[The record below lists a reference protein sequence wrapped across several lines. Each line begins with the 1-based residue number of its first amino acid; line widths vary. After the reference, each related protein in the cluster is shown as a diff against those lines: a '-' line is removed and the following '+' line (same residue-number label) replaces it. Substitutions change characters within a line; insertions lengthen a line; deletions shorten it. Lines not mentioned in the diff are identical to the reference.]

1 MNVKKI
7 LSVVTFTTLFLFVFL
22 SFRYYSSLDYLV
34 GYTNIIHSSPTK
46 PLNIGFSTISQYR
59 SGYLDEIKV
68 VKAVNEEIVYTEV
81 ISKRIDPINKENF
94 LELNSSISIRLPSN
108 LEKGLYYAQ
117 PYGKSKG
124 AKIYFILRSNT
135 APINSSKYIGVII
148 PNFTHQ
154 SYNTYGGDSLYFQNL
169 SKEIPFQYLQLFY
182 RQARR
187 IFSGDK
193 DFASGGL
200 DIKQPQ
206 SINLNRPNIQGE
218 NFFKIS
224 FKDIWLFLPSKIKT
238 LIEYKI
244 SKIPFHS
251 IEHSTIPVIKFLES
265 KGFKWRIM
273 SSEDLHKGTQVFQEA
288 SLLLFLGHDEYWSS
302 NMRTNVSQ
310 KLETSDAI
318 IYSGNFCWWK
328 VTIDEHSKKLSCY
341 RNDYGYWHKLGFPEE
356 NTFGL
361 SFRFSGYSL
370 GWRLN
375 PKEASFLGVS
385 ENEYKDSGTYYILN
399 EKHPVFSDIPI
410 NSGVLEVNNPVNY
423 FESDGLPL
431 TKLKELNNTSDLIH
445 ITPLAKTINYYGG
458 IINRNIGIIEI
469 KNKKG
474 NGRILNFGSVGW
486 TINTNHENSEAL
498 KILHNAILYLMN
510 DNKRN

>member
-1 MNVKKI
+1 MRAR
-7 LSVVTFTTLFLFVFL
+7 TL
-22 SFRYYSSLDYLV
+22 
-34 GYTNIIHSSPTK
+34 
-46 PLNIGFSTISQYR
+46 
-59 SGYLDEIKV
+59 
-68 VKAVNEEIVYTEV
+68 A
-81 ISKRIDPINKENF
+81 
-94 LELNSSISIRLPSN
+94 
-108 LEKGLYYAQ
+108 
-117 PYGKSKG
+117 
-124 AKIYFILRSNT
+124 
-135 APINSSKYIGVII
+135 
-148 PNFTHQ
+148 
-154 SYNTYGGDSLYFQNL
+154 
-169 SKEIPFQYLQLFY
+169 
-182 RQARR
+182 
-187 IFSGDK
+187 
-193 DFASGGL
+193 
-200 DIKQPQ
+200 
-206 SINLNRPNIQGE
+206 LNRLLKP
-218 NFFKIS
+218 
-224 FKDIWLFLPSKIKT
+224 IW
-238 LIEYKI
+238 E
-244 SKIPFHS
+244 
-251 IEHSTIPVIKFLES
+251 
-265 KGFKWRIM
+265 
-273 SSEDLHKGTQVFQEA
+273 
-288 SLLLFLGHDEYWSS
+288 
-302 NMRTNVSQ
+302 
-310 KLETSDAI
+310 
-318 IYSGNFCWWK
+318 
-328 VTIDEHSKKLSCY
+328 
-341 RNDYGYWHKLGFPEE
+341 LGFPEE